1 MSAAR
6 TPATERAEPAGAVER
21 IEQVGPVGPIETVR
35 AAGAAGPIRPAGVIG
50 GRRVWFCDLDGTLVD
65 SGPVH
70 EVAFREA
77 IAQLAPELL
86 ASFRYD
92 AHAGASTR
100 EVVTGLGADGA
111 LAERLIRCKQRLYRE
126 RVAAGAVPVLPGAH
140 RFLRHL
146 ADRGHTAYLVT
157 AGSRGSVERVLA
169 ACSLDEYFRDVL
181 TGDDAPVSKPD
192 PGFYLHACLRWGVGP
207 AEAVAV
213 EDSGHG
219 VASALGAGLVTFQ
232 VGRAVPVPGAIPVR
246 DLDGVLALL
255 RPQGRGGGPQEI
267 GGARIGDERGSD
279 GGDGGGGDGGGRD
292 GGGRDDDG

>member
-1 MSAAR
+1 MSAVR
-6 TPATERAEPAGAVER
+6 TPATEKSEQAGPDHRTEPVE
-21 IEQVGPVGPIETVR
+21 T
-35 AAGAAGPIRPAGVIG
+35 AGAAGMTEAAGVVG

-70 EVAFREA
+70 EAAFREA
-77 IAQLAPELL
+77 IAQLAPGLL

-100 EVVTGLGADGA
+100 EVVTGLGAGGA

-126 RVAAGAVPVLPGAH
+126 RVAAGAVAVLPGAH

-169 ACSLDEYFRDVL
+169 ACSLGGYFREVF

-192 PGFYLHACLRWGVGP
+192 PGFYLNACLRWGVAP

-232 VGRAVPVPGAIPVR
+232 VGRAAPVPGAIPVR

-255 RPQGRGGGPQEI
+255 RPQGRGGGPQES
-267 GGARIGDERGSD
+267 GGAWTGGAWSD
-279 GGDGGGGDGGGRD
+279 GGLI
-292 GGGRDDDG
+292 DDGADR